1 MTSRIINESHSKF
14 TSPSESSR
22 HCSVNKREKNG
33 EKKYDGTTTTKEKI
47 RRRRIKKEEK
57 RNTIYT
63 IQYTQKNKKKSG
75 VWYID
80 QSVGSPEFYQAGGSS
95 DLI

>member
-1 MTSRIINESHSKF
+1 VNE
-14 TSPSESSR
+14 
-22 HCSVNKREKNG
+22 REKNG
-33 EKKYDGTTTTKEKI
+33 RKKNTMGQQKQQQKKKI
-47 RRRRIKKEEK
+47 RRRRIKNEEK
-57 RNTIYT
+57 RKTIYT
-63 IQYTQKNKKKSG
+63 IHIRRRKSG